1 MNWPFKIVRWFDHMG
16 WLLKFDD
23 MGWLLKL
30 VDCGARREVQ
40 HNILISVEPKKAI
53 CDFLFYV

>member
-1 MNWPFKIVRWFDHMG
+1 MG

-40 HNILISVEPKKAI
+40 HNILISVEPKKAMMSLTQS
-53 CDFLFYV
+53 DFPFDLDSN